1 MLNTVAFAILAFNS
15 RPVNQIIFSRRNGST
30 GKSLDKYSLIFEN
43 VRNHSIGGRCDMPI
57 TVRQR
62 RILDFIANYF
72 EANHEPPTM
81 AEIGR
86 HFGMTSLASV
96 HNVLSILERE
106 GFIRRIPNVSRGIE
120 LIKPESA
127 AEHFEIPLLGI
138 VAAGAPIE
146 AVLNQETVCVPRDM
160 MKKGRM
166 FALRVRGDSMIDE
179 QIRDDDLI
187 ILQSQQTAENGQT
200 VVALIDG
207 SDATVKRFY
216 RGKNHVRLEAANP
229 RYKPIVVRPPERLQ
243 IQGVVVGVI
252 RKYVQ

>member
-1 MLNTVAFAILAFNS
+1 MAITA
-15 RPVNQIIFSRRNGST
+15 
-30 GKSLDKYSLIFEN
+30 
-43 VRNHSIGGRCDMPI
+43 
-57 TVRQR
+57 RQR
-62 RILDFIANYF
+62 RIFDYITNYF
-72 EANHEPPTM
+72 EMNQEPPTM

-86 HFGMTSLASV
+86 QFGMTSLASV

-106 GFIRRIPNVSRGIE
+106 GLIRRIPNVSRGIE
-120 LIKPESA
+120 LIEKESDNDN
-127 AEHFEIPLLGI
+127 FQIPLLGI

-146 AVLNQETVCVPRDM
+146 AVLNYETVHIPRDM

-179 QIRDDDLI
+179 QIREDDLI

-207 SDATVKRFY
+207 NAATVKRFY
-216 RGKNHVRLEAANP
+216 RGRNHARLEPANP
-229 RYKPIVVRPPERLQ
+229 RYKPIVIRPTDRLQ

-252 RKYVQ
+252 RKYAQ